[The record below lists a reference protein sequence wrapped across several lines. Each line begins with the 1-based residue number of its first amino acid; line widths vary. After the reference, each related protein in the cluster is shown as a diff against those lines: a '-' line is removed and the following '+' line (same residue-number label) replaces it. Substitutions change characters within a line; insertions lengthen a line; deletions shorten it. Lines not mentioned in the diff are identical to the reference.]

1 MKGVVRLR
9 RLNQRPS
16 SQNHVAQ
23 TRLSQTKCATN
34 DNNSRP
40 VVTTVVIRIVTTV
53 ESSQKSAFK
62 FKIVQ
67 KTAFFLDPNRLP
79 VNFEQFRGSGQ
90 KALEGSLD

>member
-1 MKGVVRLR
+1 MEEVVRLR

-40 VVTTVVIRIVTTV
+40 VVTTVVTRIVTTV
-53 ESSQKSAFK
+53 ELLQMLKNPFSKIRDQWINPSKSNILK
-62 FKIVQ
+62 V
-67 KTAFFLDPNRLP
+67 
-79 VNFEQFRGSGQ
+79 
-90 KALEGSLD
+90 